1 MIKALFLLCIIYLI
15 DIIKSIEVPP
25 IEILGIEPNGG
36 PVYGDTRVLVRIKD
50 FNRDLIDD
58 YDRPKV
64 SKRIKIINS

>member
-1 MIKALFLLCIIYLI
+1 MIKAIFLLCYISLI
-15 DIIKSIEVPP
+15 NLLNSLDVPLL
-25 IEILGIEPNGG
+25 EIQGIEPNGG

-64 SKRIKIINS
+64 S

>member
-1 MIKALFLLCIIYLI
+1 MLKALYLLCTITIIN
-15 DIIKSIEVPP
+15 IINSLEVPP
-25 IEILGIEPNGG
+25 LEILGIEPNGG

-64 SKRIKIINS
+64 S